1 MKWVFWGSAAWIGYT
16 MAGYP
21 LWLYLRSR
29 WRRRPVRRGDV
40 CPSVSIVIAA
50 HNEAAALPEKLRN
63 LAEVDYP
70 PELLEVVV
78 VSDGSTDSTLEILH
92 ESSLPRL
99 HVRALGARQGKAV
112 ALNAGV
118 EAARG
123 EIVVFTDAR
132 QRLAPQAIREL
143 VRNFADPSVGCVSG
157 ELVLAEE
164 ETSGEGLGLYW
175 RMEKKIRELESA
187 GGSVVGATGSCYAAR
202 RDLLAPLPVGTLL
215 DDVYLPLWIA
225 RQGGRVIFEPRAR
238 AFDRLAD
245 RRWEFR
251 RKVRTLVGNCQ
262 LLRLAPWSM
271 TRSNPLRFEFVSHKL
286 MRLALPFALGGML
299 TGALLAPG
307 MLYRAALVAQLAG
320 YGLAALGFLG
330 LRLGVLSRLSGAAQ
344 AFVLLNAAALV
355 ALIYFAAGKED
366 VWAAQG
372 GPAVMTAAAALT
384 HLPEGK

>member
-29 WRRRPVRRGDV
+29 WRPRPVRRGDV

-78 VSDGSTDSTLEILH
+78 VSDGSTDSTLEILR

-143 VRNFADPSVGCVSG
+143 VRNFAEPSVGCVSG

-175 RMEKKIRELESA
+175 RMEKTIRELESA

-299 TGALLAPG
+299 AGALLAPG

-372 GPAVMTAAAALT
+372 GPAVIPAATALT